1 MTEQEQA
8 LGQLKILVKHLESKA
23 ALSKSHH
30 DCGVVTHA
38 NNGTPS
44 ARALEFARIT
54 TLEDDTT
61 ARYAQ
66 RVWGLLNQPEPDC
79 QTTTKENGT
88 QTYTLSTTRSGTPY
102 LRTAN

>member
-8 LGQLKILVKHLESKA
+8 LGHLKILVKHLESKA
-23 ALSKSHH
+23 AASKRHH

-61 ARYAQ
+61 ARYAR
-66 RVWGLLNQPEPDC
+66 RVLNLFNQPEPDR
-79 QTTTKENGT
+79 QTATYETGT
-88 QTYTLSTTRSGTPY
+88 QTFTLSTTRSGKQY
-102 LRTAN
+102 LRN